1 MFDFV
6 SKRYW
11 YLLLSALIIIP
22 GVISLLI
29 PPALRPGI
37 EFSSGTLLTLR
48 FSQTVEQAD
57 LRTEFAHLGYADA
70 VIQRTSDG
78 DFLVRTRLLK
88 EGARSTEAAGTIASE
103 QQSIIDALQKAFGTV
118 QVLGVDS
125 VSPIVAAEIVSSAA
139 LAILVAAIG
148 ILLYITWAF
157 RRVPRPFRYGTC
169 AIIALV
175 HDILVVV
182 GVFSILGK
190 IFGLEVDTMFI
201 TALLTVIGFSVHDTI
216 VVFDRIREN
225 LAKGIAR
232 DFEGTVNYS
241 LVQTMGRSITT
252 SLTVVLTLVALLLFG
267 GITIRNFV
275 MVLLIGIISGTYS
288 SIFNASLMLV
298 IWEKGELG
306 RFLGRLL
313 PISRQAQPRS

>member
-48 FSQTVEQAD
+48 FSQTVGQAD

>member
-11 YLLLSALIIIP
+11 YLLLSALVIIP

-37 EFSSGTLLTLR
+37 EFTSGTLLTLR
-48 FSQTVEQAD
+48 LSQTVEQAD

-88 EGARSTEAAGTIASE
+88 EGARGTEAEGTTASE
-103 QQSIIDALQKAFGTV
+103 QQSIIDGLQKAFGTV

-139 LAILVAAIG
+139 LAVLVAAIG
-148 ILLYITWAF
+148 IMLYITWAF

-190 IFGLEVDTMFI
+190 IFGLEVDTLFI

-252 SLTVVLTLVALLLFG
+252 SLTVILTLVALLLFG
-267 GITIRNFV
+267 GITIRNFI